1 MTRIEEVIS
10 LVEDTYAQVKQ
21 IEVAMKDSR
30 TAIHE
35 GNPFKLFR
43 ILTTA
48 REALAEAIKTTGFAV
63 EVAEAEQSA
72 RIALQATLE
81 VEAMYLQDV
90 KREAMRMP

>member
-21 IEVAMKDSR
+21 IEAAMKDSR
-30 TAIHE
+30 TAINE

-48 REALAEAIKTTGFAV
+48 RETLAEAIKTTGFAV

-90 KREAMRMP
+90 KREAMRLP

>member
-1 MTRIEEVIS
+1 MTRIEEVMA

-21 IEVAMKDSR
+21 IETAMKDSK

-43 ILTTA
+43 ILATA

-63 EVAEAEQSA
+63 EVAEAEQNA
-72 RIALQATLE
+72 RIALQAAME